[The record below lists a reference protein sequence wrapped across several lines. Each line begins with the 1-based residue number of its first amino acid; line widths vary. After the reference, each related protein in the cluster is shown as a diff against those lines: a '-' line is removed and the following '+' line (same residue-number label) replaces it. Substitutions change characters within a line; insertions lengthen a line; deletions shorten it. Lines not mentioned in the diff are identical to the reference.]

1 MPDPSEETAPE
12 RAGRRYGRVAAY
24 VLAYALA
31 ALPGAFAAVQGRQA
45 ASRETVRKVN
55 AESAGQVGQLQEWA
69 RASRADLDA
78 VARACEA
85 RTEKLRDEVAR
96 GQAELTKAILQLA
109 TARRVITPAMRERL
123 EAPVKRLPPAAKPA
137 ARRLPRLEPPERSL
151 ERVEAKKL

>member
-55 AESAGQVGQLQEWA
+55 AESAGQVTQLQEWA

-109 TARRVITPAMRERL
+109 TARRVITPSMRERL

-137 ARRLPRLEPPERSL
+137 ARRLPKLEPPPASL
-151 ERVEAKKL
+151 EQVEAKKF

>member
-1 MPDPSEETAPE
+1 MPDPSEEIAPE

-55 AESAGQVGQLQEWA
+55 AESAGQVTQLQEWA

-123 EAPVKRLPPAAKPA
+123 EAPVRRLPPAAKPA
-137 ARRLPRLEPPERSL
+137 ARRLPKLEPPPASL
-151 ERVEAKKL
+151 EQVEAKKF